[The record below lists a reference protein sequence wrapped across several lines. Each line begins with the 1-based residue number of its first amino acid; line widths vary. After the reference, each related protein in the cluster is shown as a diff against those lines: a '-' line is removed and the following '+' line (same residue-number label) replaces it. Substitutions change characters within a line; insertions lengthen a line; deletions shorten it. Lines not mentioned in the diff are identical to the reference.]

1 MEEELENTQEQALV
15 VAEVNTAPLK
25 QEATEILNKLI
36 AETDPD
42 KAKDL
47 TALFNINQN
56 KKTLART
63 NKMSDL
69 LDILADQAMNRMT
82 EHPDEISNKELFEGM
97 KTIQS
102 LIEHGQDQV
111 NEQPDTFIQINPT
124 EVNVV
129 NGDAL
134 NRDSRERVKNA
145 VLSLLNNLQ
154 NTQTSTTEVN
164 FVDKT
169 EDENND

>member
-1 MEEELENTQEQALV
+1 MEEELENKQEQALV
-15 VAEVNTAPLK
+15 VTEVNTAPLK

-69 LDILADQAMNRMT
+69 LDILADQAMSRMT

-154 NTQTSTTEVN
+154 NTQTSTTEAN